1 MNRRVIASVLMA
13 AAMLLVAPA
22 FASASGAVW
31 KADVLSATR
40 VSLGQEI
47 KYIIALQNVGVA
59 PSDGTGAL
67 DITLPSGITGVSL
80 ASNANG
86 DPLSSWTCSNPTGA
100 TSVHCDLAG
109 VVAAGGQPERVYLL
123 ASAGSGVS
131 GPRSGSVS
139 VSGGGAAG
147 PVSSGFSTSVSATPS
162 FGVPGFDGSILNEDG
177 TTDTQAGSHPYALT
191 TSLGFNSTV
200 DSSGAPRPDGN
211 VKDIAV
217 NLPPGL
223 VGDPTAVPQCPQQE
237 LQDVLTFRAGC
248 AAASQVGFITVRMK
262 NFAAEGY
269 PVFNMV
275 PPPGEP
281 AQFGAF
287 LNGLATVYIDARVR
301 SGSDYGL
308 TASLNNVSALLP
320 LVGSTLTLWGV
331 PADPSHDA
339 SRGDFF
345 QCFGDFVSVGD
356 SCFGGGQSAGGAVK
370 PFLTLPTSC
379 GGPQGFSLSADSWQ
393 SPGSF
398 ASGSFVTHDGSG
410 NPVGFE
416 GCNRLD
422 FGPSIVA
429 RPDTS
434 SADSPSGLGV
444 DVHVPQAGLQTVDG
458 LAAANLKKAVV
469 ALPAGFS
476 VNPSSANGLA
486 ACSPAQI
493 ALSSPDGASCP
504 DASKIGSVEVDT
516 PLLSHPLLGGVYL
529 ATQGDNPF
537 GSLLAIYVAVDDP
550 QSGVVV
556 KLAGH
561 VVADPQTGQL
571 TATFDNNPKLPFS
584 DFKLDFFG
592 GQRAALA
599 TPQSCGVFQTSSE
612 MTPWSALD
620 PSNPSPGE
628 VASPGDSFAITSAA
642 GGGACQGSLAFAPS
656 FTAGT
661 VSNQANGFSPLSVSF
676 SREDGEQTLGGV
688 SIQMPPGLLG
698 MLSSV
703 PLCGEPAASQGACPA
718 ASQIGH
724 TVVSAGVGADPVVIP
739 QAGGPGAPVF
749 LTGPYKGAP
758 FGLSIVVPAV
768 AGPFNLGN
776 VVVRAAIG
784 VDPHTAQVTITSDP
798 LPTILQGIPL
808 RVRKVTV
815 LVDRPGFIFNPTSCN
830 PLAVNG
836 TITGVQGA
844 TAGVSS
850 RFQAANCGA
859 LPFSPKFSASTSA
872 KTSRANG
879 ASLDAKILIG
889 VKGEANAHVVAVQLP
904 KQLPSRLTTIQKA
917 CLDSVFNANPAA
929 CPAASLVGT
938 ATAVT
943 PVLPVALS
951 GPAYLVS
958 HGGAGFP
965 DIVVVLQGDGVR
977 FDLVGSINIT
987 SKGITSSKFASAPDA
1002 PINSFELKLPQGPH
1016 SILTSN
1022 GSLCAKP
1029 LVMPTT
1035 ITAYNNKQVKQN
1047 TTIKVTGCPKAKK
1060 AKKTTHKKHKA
1071 KHIKDN
1077 AKAKHG
1083 TAGRRS

>member
-1 MNRRVIASVLMA
+1 MSRRLMAGILAA

-22 FASASGAVW
+22 FASASGVVW

-40 VSLGQEI
+40 VSPGQQIE
-47 KYIIALQNVGVA
+47 YMVALENVGVA

-67 DITLPSGITGVSL
+67 DIALPTGITGVSL
-80 ASNANG
+80 ASG
-86 DPLSSWTCSNPTGA
+86 PVGSPLSNWTCGNPAGA
-100 TSVHCDLAG
+100 ASVHCDLAG

-123 ASAGSGVS
+123 ATAGSGVS
-131 GPRSGSVS
+131 GLQRGSVG

-147 PVSSGFSTSVSATPS
+147 SVSSGFSTSVSATPS
-162 FGVPGFDGSILNEDG
+162 FGVPGFDGSILNQDG
-177 TTDTQAGSHPYALT
+177 TTDTQAGSHPYVLT
-191 TSLGFNSTV
+191 TTLGFNSRV
-200 DSSGAPRPDGN
+200 DSNGAPLPDGN

-217 NLPPGL
+217 NLPSGL
-223 VGDPTAVPQCPQQE
+223 VGDPTAIPQCPQQD

-248 AAASQVGFITVRMK
+248 PAASQVGFITLRMK
-262 NFAAEGY
+262 AFAAERY

-287 LNGLATVYIDARVR
+287 LNGVAIVYIDARVR
-301 SGSDYGL
+301 TGDDYGL
-308 TASLNNVSALLP
+308 TASLSNVPTLLP

-331 PADPSHDA
+331 PADPSHDS

-345 QCFGDFVSVGD
+345 QCFGDFVNVAD
-356 SCFGGGQSAGGAVK
+356 SCFGGGQSAGGVVK

-393 SPGSF
+393 SPGRF
-398 ASGSFVTHDGSG
+398 ANGSFLTHDGG
-410 NPVGFE
+410 GRPVGFE

-422 FGPSIVA
+422 FSPSILA

-434 SADSPSGLGV
+434 SADSPSGLSV
-444 DVHVPQAGLQTVDG
+444 DLHIPQAGLQVADG
-458 LAAANLKKAVV
+458 LMAANLKKAVV

-476 VNPSSANGLA
+476 LNPSSANGLA

-493 ALSSPDGASCP
+493 ALSSPDPGTCP

-516 PLLSHPLLGGVYL
+516 PLLAHPLLGGVYL
-529 ATQGDNPF
+529 ASQGDNPF
-537 GSLLAIYVAVDDP
+537 GSLLAIYAAVADP

-571 TATFDNNPKLPFS
+571 TTTFDNNPKLPFS
-584 DFKLDFFG
+584 DFKLSFFG

-599 TPQSCGVFQTSSE
+599 TPQSCGVFQTASE

-620 PSNPSPGE
+620 PGNPTPGE
-628 VASPGDSFAITSAA
+628 TVSPSDSFAISSAP
-642 GGGACQGSLAFAPS
+642 GGGACAGSLPFAPS
-656 FTAGT
+656 FVAGT
-661 VSNQANGFSPLSVSF
+661 VSNDANGFSPLSVSF
-676 SREDGEQTLGGV
+676 SRQDGEQGLGGV
-688 SIQMPPGLLG
+688 SVQMPPGLLG

-703 PLCGEPAASQGACPA
+703 PLCGEPAASEGSCPA
-718 ASQIGH
+718 SSQIGH
-724 TVVSAGVGADPVVIP
+724 TTVSAGVGSDPVVIP
-739 QAGGPGAPVF
+739 QAGGPQAPVF

-784 VDPHTAQVTITSDP
+784 VDPHTAQVTITSDS

-850 RFQAANCGA
+850 RFQAANCGQ
-859 LPFSPKFSASTSA
+859 LPFSPKFSASTKA

-943 PVLPVALS
+943 PVLPVPLS

-965 DIVVVLQGDGVR
+965 DIVIVLQGDGVR
-977 FDLVGSINIT
+977 FDLVGSINIS

-1002 PINSFELKLPQGPH
+1002 PIDSFELKLPQGPH
-1016 SILTSN
+1016 SILTGN

-1029 LVMPTT
+1029 LIMPTT
-1035 ITAYNNKQVKQN
+1035 ITGYNNKQVKQQ
-1047 TTIKVTGCPKAKK
+1047 TRVKVTGCPKAKK
-1060 AKKTTHKKHKA
+1060 TKKVTHKKHKA
-1071 KHIKDN
+1071 KAKRN
-1077 AKAKHG
+1077 AKAKRP

>member
-1 MNRRVIASVLMA
+1 M
-13 AAMLLVAPA
+13 
-22 FASASGAVW
+22 
-31 KADVLSATR
+31 
-40 VSLGQEI
+40 
-47 KYIIALQNVGVA
+47 IALENVGDA
-59 PSDGTGAL
+59 QTDGTGAL

-80 ASNANG
+80 ASSNNG
-86 DPLSSWTCSNPTGA
+86 NPLSSWTCSNPAGA
-100 TSVHCDLAG
+100 ASVHCDLAG
-109 VVAAGGQPERVYLL
+109 AVPAGGQPERVYLL
-123 ASAGSGVS
+123 ASVGSGVS
-131 GPRSGSVS
+131 GLQSGSVRI
-139 VSGGGAAG
+139 SGGGAVG
-147 PVSSGFSTSVSATPS
+147 SVSSAVSTSVSGTPN
-162 FGVPGFDGSILNEDG
+162 FGVPGFDGSITNQDG

-191 TSLGFNSTV
+191 TTLGFNSTV
-200 DSSGAPRPDGN
+200 DQYGGPSPDGN
-211 VKDIAV
+211 AKDLTV

-237 LQDVLTFRAGC
+237 LQDVATSSNGC
-248 AAASQVGFITVRMK
+248 PAASQVGLISLRGEDFRT
-262 NFAAEGY
+262 AEY

-287 LNGLATVYIDARVR
+287 VIAANVYIDAHVR
-301 SGSDYGL
+301 SGGDYGL
-308 TASLNNVSALLP
+308 TASLNNVSTLLP
-320 LVGSTLTLWGV
+320 FVGTTLTLWGV

-339 SRGDFF
+339 FRGQFVCSGGDFLSF
-345 QCFGDFVSVGD
+345 AD
-356 SCFGGGQSAGGAVK
+356 SCFGGGESAGGVVK

-393 SPGSF
+393 SPGRF
-398 ASGSFVTHDGSG
+398 ADGRFVTHDGAGS
-410 NPVGFE
+410 PVGFE

-422 FGPSIVA
+422 FSPSIVA

-434 SADSPSGLGV
+434 SADSPSGLSV
-444 DVHVPQAGLQTVDG
+444 DVHVPQAGLQVADG
-458 LAAANLKKAVV
+458 LAAANLKTAVV
-469 ALPAGFS
+469 VLPAGFS
-476 VNPSSANGLA
+476 LNPSSANGLA

-493 ALSSPDGASCP
+493 ALSSPDPGTCP

-516 PLLSHPLLGGVYL
+516 PLLAHPLMGGVYL
-529 ATQGDNPF
+529 ASQGDNPF
-537 GSLLAIYVAVDDP
+537 GSLLAIYVAVADP

-561 VVADPQTGQL
+561 VVADPVTGQL
-571 TATFDNNPKLPFS
+571 TTTFDNNPKLPFS
-584 DFKLDFFG
+584 DFKLSFFG

-599 TPQSCGVFQTSSE
+599 TPQSCGVFQTTSE

-620 PSNPSPGE
+620 PGNPTPGE
-628 VASPGDSFAITSAA
+628 TASPGDSFAISSAA
-642 GGGACQGSLAFAPS
+642 GGGACAGSLPFAPG
-656 FTAGT
+656 FMAGT
-661 VSNQANGFSPLSVSF
+661 VSNGANGFSPLSVSF
-676 SREDGEQTLGGV
+676 SRQDGEQGLGGV
-688 SIQMPPGLLG
+688 SVQMPPGLLG

-718 ASQIGH
+718 SSQIGH
-724 TVVSAGVGADPVVIP
+724 TVVSAGAGSDPVVIP
-739 QAGGPGAPVF
+739 QAGGPAAPVF
-749 LTGPYKGAP
+749 LTGPYQGAP

-784 VDPHTAQVTITSDP
+784 VDRHTAQVTITSDP

-815 LVDRPGFIFNPTSCN
+815 LVDRPGFIFNPTSCD

-859 LPFSPKFSASTSA
+859 LPFIPKFSASTTA

-977 FDLVGSINIT
+977 FDLVGSINIS

-1029 LVMPTT
+1029 LIMPTT
-1035 ITAYNNKQVKQN
+1035 ITGYNNKQLKQQ
-1047 TTIKVTGCPKAKK
+1047 TRVKVTGCPKAKK
-1060 AKKTTHKKHKA
+1060 AKKATHKKHKA
-1071 KHIKDN
+1071 KGK
-1077 AKAKHG
+1077 AKAKRGAKAVRG
-1083 TAGRRS
+1083 TAGKGA